1 MAFSLI
7 GQNGK
12 TAYGVKNYIL
22 DTVAD
27 LNNLPISDAPGS
39 TAFVIEES
47 KTYML
52 GNNEKW
58 IAISSS
64 SADGGSSQDG
74 EEIKPISNEEIDTYF
89 EEES

>member
-22 DTVAD
+22 DTIAD
-27 LNNLPISDAPGS
+27 LDNLPVSGTPGS

-58 IAISSS
+58 TAISSS
-64 SADGGSSQDG
+64 SAGSGSSQDG
-74 EEIKPISNEEIDTYF
+74 EEIEPISNEEIDKYF